1 MNKEEHI
8 AIHKELHDSFDRLL
22 ADFIGHTKKLPNKTT
37 ILELAEWSAS
47 QIVNP
52 TKENFVDPTDEED

>member
-22 ADFIGHTKKLPNKTT
+22 ADFIGHTEKLPGKTT
-37 ILELAEWSAS
+37 IEELAEWSAG
-47 QIVNP
+47 QI
-52 TKENFVDPTDEED
+52 TDPTVSPYDKED